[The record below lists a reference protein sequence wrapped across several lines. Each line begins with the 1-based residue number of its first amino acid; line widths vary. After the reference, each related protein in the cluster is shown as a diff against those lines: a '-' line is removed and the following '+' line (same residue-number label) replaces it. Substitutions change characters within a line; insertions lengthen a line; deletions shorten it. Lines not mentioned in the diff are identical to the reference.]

1 MTAFSCSDVHIRCT
15 GRPSRRNASVSSS
28 RPFSIMSVR
37 RSRLNHWRIL
47 LRARGDLTNAS
58 QSCDGPAVSTFDVK
72 ISHVSPLVSWW
83 SSDTSRPLTLAP
95 THAWPTSV
103 CTA

>member
-1 MTAFSCSDVHIRCT
+1 MTFFSCSDAHIRCT
-15 GRPSRRNASVSSS
+15 GRPSRRSSSASSS
-28 RPFSIMSVR
+28 RPCSIMSRR

-47 LRARGDLTNAS
+47 LRARGDLTKPS

-72 ISHVSPLVSWW
+72 ISHVSPLASWW
-83 SSDTSRPLTLAP
+83 SSDTRRPLTLAP
-95 THAWPTSV
+95 MQAWPTSV